1 MKFDL
6 KPELREDNG
15 YCIDVDISVKRITI
29 VLDGVTIMHSCYML
43 DSLYIMLSAICE
55 YDVVVDILEYIIGEC
70 NYLQEYHDKLSG
82 YIPDTKIV
90 EVKKVKEVVTQL
102 SLF

>member
-70 NYLQEYHDKLSG
+70 EYLYDYHNERNG
-82 YIPDTKIV
+82 FIAEV
-90 EVKKVKEVVTQL
+90 EAVKVKPVVTQL